1 MPTNTYVALDKITVG
16 TATATVT
23 FSSIPQ
29 GYTDLVLIVSAK
41 TNTTAAQIYMTIN
54 GDAGSNYS
62 RTILYGTGSAAGSAR
77 NSNQTVLFADYYGIM
92 NTTDFNMDTFHFMNY
107 SNTTTYKTVLSR
119 TNLASSGIDA
129 MAHLWRSTSAITS
142 ILVGNYGYNFSV
154 GSTFSLY
161 GIASA
166 EVGAKATGGTVTS
179 DANYYYHTFLAS
191 GTFTPTQSLTCDYLV
206 VAGGGGGGGYN
217 AGGGGGAGGLRST
230 VGATGGGGTLETPLS
245 LSATGYT
252 VTVGAGGAG
261 ASNTAIAGTVGAN
274 SVFST
279 ITSTAGGGGS
289 GGGAS
294 NVPGSSGGS
303 GGGGGGGGGT
313 PSVTNSGSSGT
324 TNQGYAGGTGQYGST
339 WRSAGGGGGAGA
351 VGANGDGSNV
361 NGAGAG
367 GIGVQITAL
376 ATITGT
382 GVSNYYA
389 GGGAGGADGSS
400 TARAAGGTGGGGAG
414 GGNGLAA
421 SAGTA
426 NTGAGGGGGGGN
438 VNGSAAG
445 GSGIVIVRYAK

>member
-1 MPTNTYVALDKITVG
+1 MPTNTYVALDKITVSG
-16 TATATVT
+16 TSTTSISFA
-23 FSSIPQ
+23 SIPAT
-29 GYTDLVLIVSAK
+29 YTDLVLVFNGY
-41 TNTTAAQIYMTIN
+41 TNAQAGCFLRFNNDTT
-54 GDAGSNYS
+54 SNYS
-62 RTILYGTGSAAGSAR
+62 DTRLLGSGSSAASDR
-77 NSNQTVLFADYYGIM
+77 DTSVTGILAFVSTST
-92 NTTDFNMDTFHFMNY
+92 NDGINEIIQIQNY
-107 SNTTTYKTVLSR
+107 SNTTTFKTALLR
-119 TNLASSGIDA
+119 WNNASSYVAALVG
-129 MAHLWRSTSAITS
+129 LWRKTPEAINRIDMTLSTSYFVA
-142 ILVGNYGYNFSV
+142 

-161 GIASA
+161 GIASSGA
-166 EVGAKATGGTVTS
+166 GAKATGGTVTS

>member
-119 TNLASSGIDA
+119 TNLAASGVDA

-142 ILVGNYGYNFSV
+142 ILVGNYGYNFAV

-161 GIASA
+161 GIASSGA
-166 EVGAKATGGTVTS
+166 GAKATGGTVTS
-179 DANYYYHTFLAS
+179 DANYYYHTFTSS
-191 GTFTPTQSLTCDYLV
+191 GTFTPTQSITADYLV
-206 VAGGGGGGGYN
+206 VAGGGGAGGSN
-217 AGGGGGAGGLRST
+217 GGGGGAGGLRST
-230 VGATGGGGTLETPLS
+230 VTATGGGGSLETPLS
-245 LSATGYT
+245 LTATGYT

-261 ASNTAIAGTVGAN
+261 LAASGNGAAGNN

-279 ITSTAGGGGS
+279 ITSTGGGYGAGGSTNNAGGTGGSGGGGTYLS
-289 GGGAS
+289 GTGGTPTTNQGFAGGTGGGAS
-294 NVPGSSGGS
+294 NV
-303 GGGGGGGGGT
+303 GGGGGGGAGVAGAAPTVAGVGGAGGNGVAT
-313 PSVTNSGSSGT
+313 VVSGSSVT
-324 TNQGYAGGTGQYGST
+324 Y
-339 WRSAGGGGGAGA
+339 AGGGGGHG
-351 VGANGDGSNV
+351 GS
-361 NGAGAG
+361 
-367 GIGVQITAL
+367 
-376 ATITGT
+376 
-382 GVSNYYA
+382 
-389 GGGAGGADGSS
+389 GGG
-400 TARAAGGTGGGGAG
+400 AGGTGGGGAG
-414 GGNGLAA
+414 AV
-421 SAGTA
+421 SGTA
-426 NTGAGGGGGGGN
+426 NTGGGGGGW
-438 VNGSAAG
+438 NGTVVGSG